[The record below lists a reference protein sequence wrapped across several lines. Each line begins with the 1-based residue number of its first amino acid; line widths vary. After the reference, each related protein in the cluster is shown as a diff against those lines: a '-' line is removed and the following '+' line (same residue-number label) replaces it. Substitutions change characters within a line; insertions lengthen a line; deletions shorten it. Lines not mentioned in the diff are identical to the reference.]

1 MKYENKDEVKKGNN
15 NDKKNDI
22 GETLKQVPEKIKK
35 ESKKEATKIGDSD
48 RE

>member
-1 MKYENKDEVKKGNN
+1 MKYENKDEVKKVNK

-35 ESKKEATKIGDSD
+35 ESKRSY
-48 RE
+48 

>member
-1 MKYENKDEVKKGNN
+1 MKYEN

-35 ESKKEATKIGDSD
+35 ESKKEATIIGDSD